1 MTAPARNGRPVR
13 TPSQERALD
22 KKNRII
28 RAAYELF
35 DLHGFEEVSIRGIA
49 REAGVSIGTIYS
61 YFHDKSDLFV
71 AARKL
76 YRDELYEN
84 FLEVIEHELDGAV
97 SLEEALLA
105 VIRCLDGVM
114 GRRLTFYREMMIMVL
129 RDEGLKQGFIID
141 EGDNGRA
148 VAELFMKKFH
158 SRLMIRDRELTAFVL
173 HRIVRE
179 VVQFMLL
186 FPTDMPRD
194 RVYEELARIMAGY
207 LQTT

>member
-1 MTAPARNGRPVR
+1 MKEAADSARPVR

-35 DLHGFEEVSIRGIA
+35 NLYGFEEVSIRRIA
-49 REAGVSIGTIYS
+49 REAEVSIGTIYA
-61 YFHDKSDLFV
+61 YFRDKQDIQV
-71 AARKL
+71 AARTL

-84 FLEVIEHELDGAV
+84 FLKVIEHELDAAV

-105 VIRCLDGVM
+105 VIRSLDRVM
-114 GRRLTFYREMMIMVL
+114 GRRLTFYRDMMILTYRNEEV
-129 RDEGLKQGFIID
+129 KQGFIT
-141 EGDNGRA
+141 EERENGRA
-148 VAELFMKKFH
+148 VAELFFQKFQA
-158 SRLMIRDRELTAFVL
+158 RIKTRDRELTAFVL

-186 FPTDMPRD
+186 FPSEMPRD
-194 RVYEELARIMAGY
+194 GVYRELARIMAGY
-207 LQTT
+207 LQNG